1 MCCSTDANKQG
12 RPGWRCDYESVEFM
26 DEEKA
31 GQQVSLQPQTL
42 GELTLASTGR
52 SSWRIVIDVGDRHV
66 TEYTEAHATTANFH

>member
-12 RPGWRCDYESVEFM
+12 RAGWRCDYESVEFM

-42 GELTLASTGR
+42 GELTLASTGIFLEEFYR
-52 SSWRIVIDVGDRHV
+52 NRPCRVRGSKRVG
-66 TEYTEAHATTANFH
+66 